1 MGVWREEE
9 GRKEGGKEE
18 PKVIFVIIFC
28 ICAAIQLVTC
38 LPMRFGRGVVQKFSG
53 WTNSS
58 SSRDF
63 WEFFMGN

>member
-18 PKVIFVIIFC
+18 LKVIFVIILLYLC
-28 ICAAIQLVTC
+28 CNPIGLC
-38 LPMRFGRGVVQKFSG
+38 LPMRFGRGAVQKFSG

-58 SSRDF
+58 SSRDL
-63 WEFFMGN
+63 